1 MLGDVSHLGYGFST
15 LAGKLVQAGV
25 LLWEHH
31 HFGVQVGAPT
41 FCWRC
46 VGATALEPCLQ
57 PGRVFLKDCVRF
69 FFGFFFWSC
78 CGRLPSG
85 WPTCS
90 STVLTTLAT
99 AVAAQL
105 CKLATCKCS
114 PSFLPSF
121 LAAFFPSLPFLP
133 SFLPSFLSSFLHH
146 ISKARIANSHK
157 SKKQQ
162 KPTEAFESQHKSPKA
177 NRSQQKPTEASNSYQ
192 KPLKATRSQQK
203 PPEATKIPQ
212 KPTKATKSE

>member
-1 MLGDVSHLGYGFST
+1 MDTCVVVST
-15 LAGKLVQAGV
+15 IDACVGV
-25 LLWEHH
+25 LHAT
-31 HFGVQVGAPT
+31 FVYSTFVGP
-41 FCWRC
+41 
-46 VGATALEPCLQ
+46 
-57 PGRVFLKDCVRF
+57 RF
-69 FFGFFFWSC
+69 FLRIFFPFFGGIFFWSC

-85 WPTCS
+85 SCLQNDSCFSVRDPRS
-90 STVLTTLAT
+90 DIGLLQNERFVLTTSGTLQAGD
-99 AVAAQL
+99 
-105 CKLATCKCS
+105 
-114 PSFLPSF
+114 SFASWPF
-121 LAAFFPSLPFLP
+121 VQVHRAFFPSFLSCCLLSFPSLPPFLP

-192 KPLKATRSQQK
+192 KPLKATSSQQK

>member
-1 MLGDVSHLGYGFST
+1 MN
-15 LAGKLVQAGV
+15 
-25 LLWEHH
+25 
-31 HFGVQVGAPT
+31 
-41 FCWRC
+41 
-46 VGATALEPCLQ
+46 Q
-57 PGRVFLKDCVRF
+57 PICRPRFFLKDF
-69 FFGFFFWSC
+69 FPFFWEFF
-78 CGRLPSG
+78 SG
-85 WPTCS
+85 PVVGAFPQARVS
-90 STVLTTLAT
+90 KMIVVSPQAGHLQVLTFF
-99 AVAAQL
+99 
-105 CKLATCKCS
+105 
-114 PSFLPSF
+114 PSFLSCC
-121 LAAFFPSLPFLP
+121 LLSFPSLP